1 MSQKQ
6 YFNLMDPSAW
16 PVAANMMMNHMHLHQ
31 AFGSPFPPP
40 IPPPYLPANPFLPGL
55 PPTTYL
61 PSFPGVGS
69 FPPMLSPP
77 MNGMVGPNNL
87 GQLPPPPP
95 HLANMAAMLGSGPDL
110 NTGSMH
116 ASLARTMAHMG
127 VMQGVHDSLAGPSA
141 AAVFG
146 RAHAATQPEVAIA
159 RRQGSRQTNLNR
171 RSSGSL
177 DYFSEAIG
185 EPSVSQNAHRVT
197 RAPLPVNNLSE
208 LALRNVGNFDDV
220 PNGTRAQRPDISA
233 GGDGLYFSCKFC
245 YFKT

>member
-6 YFNLMDPSAW
+6 YFNPMDPSAW
-16 PVAANMMMNHMHLHQ
+16 PVAANMMMNQMHLHQ

-40 IPPPYLPANPFLPGL
+40 IPPPYLPSNPFLPGL

-61 PSFPGVGS
+61 PSFAGVGS
-69 FPPMLSPP
+69 FSPMLSPP
-77 MNGMVGPNNL
+77 LNGIVGPNNL
-87 GQLPPPPP
+87 GQLPAPPP

-127 VMQGVHDSLAGPSA
+127 MMQGIHDSQVGPSA

-146 RAHAATQPEVAIA
+146 RAHGAIQPEV
-159 RRQGSRQTNLNR
+159 RRQGSRNL
-171 RSSGSL
+171 
-177 DYFSEAIG
+177 
-185 EPSVSQNAHRVT
+185 P
-197 RAPLPVNNLSE
+197 E
-208 LALRNVGNFDDV
+208 LTLRNVGNFDDMFV
-220 PNGTRAQRPDISA
+220 PNGTRTQWPDISA